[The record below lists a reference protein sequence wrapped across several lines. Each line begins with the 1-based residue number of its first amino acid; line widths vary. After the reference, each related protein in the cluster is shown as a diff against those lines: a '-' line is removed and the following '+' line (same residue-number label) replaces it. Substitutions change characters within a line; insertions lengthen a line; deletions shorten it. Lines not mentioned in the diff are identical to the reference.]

1 MKRTALMA
9 TVAIASM
16 AVSSAAAAASF
27 DFWYGHS
34 GPIAKAIE
42 SLCDGFNQSQREHQ
56 VHCTSQGTYEQT
68 MLKGVAAYRAGRQPA
83 VIEIYDVGTL
93 DMMLS
98 GAVYPVSRL
107 MDDTGH
113 PVDWT
118 DYLGPVLSYYAG
130 ADGKPDSL
138 PFNASTLVLYVH
150 RAKLAAAGVDHAPRT
165 WEEFEAIAAKL
176 KANGYPCPAI
186 TDYDP
191 WKMLEQTNA
200 SQGVPIAKRR
210 HAGDAL
216 DVEYV
221 FNTGIHRRL
230 MNDVMRWRAGGLL
243 IDAAQTRTG
252 NQALAFASSEC
263 VMSADSTSSWSA
275 IMAGE
280 IADIGVSVI
289 PVYAQT
295 SRHSTIVGGA
305 SLWVMK
311 GYDAAVYRAVAAFF
325 VYLRQPANQI
335 TFAMQTGYLPVTR
348 RAAATLAATRPGD
361 PLVLPVTVGLASLS
375 MSPDAYPPGT
385 RLGFLPQFRLAWRE
399 EVQKAFGGTQTIGE
413 ALDHA
418 KARGD
423 QLLTRFKETYDGVNL
438 P

>member
-1 MKRTALMA
+1 M
-9 TVAIASM
+9 AIAFVASM
-16 AVSSAAAAASF
+16 TLPCTVGAASF

-34 GPIAKAIE
+34 GLIAKAIE
-42 SLCDGFNQSQREHQ
+42 SLCNGFNQSQHEHQ
-56 VHCTSQGTYEQT
+56 VRCTPQGTYEQT
-68 MLKGVAAYRAGRQPA
+68 MLKTVAAYRAGKQPA
-83 VIEIYDVGTL
+83 VVEIYDVGTL

-98 GAVYPVSRL
+98 GAIYPVSRL

-113 PVDWT
+113 AVDWT
-118 DYLGPVLSYYAG
+118 DYLGPVLGYYAG
-130 ADGKPDSL
+130 ADGKPYSL
-138 PFNASTLVLYVH
+138 PFDASTLVLYVH

-165 WEEFEAIAAKL
+165 WEEFEATAAKL
-176 KANGYPCPAI
+176 KSKGYACPAV

-200 SQGVPIAKRR
+200 AQGAPIAAR
-210 HAGDAL
+210 HGASNAL

-230 MNDVMRWRAGGLL
+230 MSDVMRWRADGLL
-243 IDAAQTRTG
+243 ADAAQTRTG
-252 NQALAFASSEC
+252 DQALAFASGEC
-263 VMSADSTSSWSA
+263 VMSLDSTSSWSA
-275 IMAGE
+275 IRSGE

-325 VYLRQPANQI
+325 VYLREPDNQI
-335 TFAMQTGYLPVTR
+335 AFAMQTGYLPVTR
-348 RAAATLAATRPGD
+348 HAAAMLASTRPGD
-361 PLVLPVTVGLASLS
+361 PLVLPMTVGLASLNIS
-375 MSPDAYPPGT
+375 SDESSPGT

-399 EVQKAFGGTQTIGE
+399 EVQRAFGGTQTIGE

-423 QLLTRFKETYDGVNL
+423 QLLKRFKETYDGVNL